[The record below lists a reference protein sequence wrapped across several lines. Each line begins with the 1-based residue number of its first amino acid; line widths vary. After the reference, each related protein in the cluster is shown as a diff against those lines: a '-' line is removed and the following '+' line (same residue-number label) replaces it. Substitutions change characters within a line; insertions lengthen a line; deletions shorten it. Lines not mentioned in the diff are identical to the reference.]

1 MIKRGF
7 KMKQNQT
14 LGFALLGLFIGL
26 GLLGAGYFAAQ
37 SFVQVKLANQTLSVK
52 GYAEKHVTSDYATWF
67 ARVRVTNP
75 TEKGALRQ
83 TKGAL
88 QKLTAY
94 IAQKGFDL
102 NQISIQPYSIK
113 PRYKI
118 NDKGNSTNEIDDF
131 VADVSISLESEEVG
145 KITALATS
153 ASDLIEEGVS
163 FDYTDVNYLY
173 RNIDA
178 LKISLLGEAARD
190 AKGRAMEL
198 AKSVD
203 SKVGSLRQARQGIFQ
218 ITAKNDQSVSDY
230 GVFDT
235 RSIDKTVRAVVT
247 MSFAIQ

>member
-1 MIKRGF
+1 
-7 KMKQNQT
+7 MKQNQT

-26 GLLGAGYFAAQ
+26 GFLGAGYFAAQ
-37 SFVQVKLANQTLSVK
+37 SFIQVKLANQTLSVK

-67 ARVRVTNP
+67 AKLRVTNP
-75 TEKGALRQ
+75 TEKGALHQ
-83 TKGAL
+83 VKEAVN
-88 QKLTAY
+88 KLNAY
-94 IAQKGFDL
+94 IAQKGFEPSR
-102 NQISIQPYSIK
+102 ISIEPYVIR

-118 NDKGNSTNEIDDF
+118 NEKGNTTNDVEDF
-131 VADVSISLESEEVG
+131 IAEVSVNLESEDVN
-145 KITALATS
+145 KVTALAMS
-153 ASDLIEEGVS
+153 SSDLIEEGVS
-163 FDYTDVNYLY
+163 FDYTNVNYLY

>member
-1 MIKRGF
+1 M
-7 KMKQNQT
+7 QQNQPLNQT
-14 LGFALLGLFIGL
+14 LGFTLLGLFIGI

-52 GYAEKHVTSDYATWF
+52 GYAEKHVTSDYATWS
-67 ARVRVTNP
+67 ARLRIMHP
-75 TEKGALRQ
+75 TEKGALHQ
-83 TKGAL
+83 AKEAVN
-88 QKLTAY
+88 KLNAY
-94 IAQKGFDL
+94 IAQKGFEPS
-102 NQISIQPYSIK
+102 QISIEPYAIR

-118 NDKGNSTNEIDDF
+118 NEKGNTTNEVEDF
-131 VADVSISLESEEVG
+131 IAEVSVNLESEDVN
-145 KITALATS
+145 KVTALAMS
-153 ASDLIEEGVS
+153 SSDLIEEGVS
-163 FDYTDVNYLY
+163 FDYTNVNYLY

-190 AKGRAMEL
+190 AKSRAVEL

-203 SKVGSLRQARQGIFQ
+203 NKVGPLRQARQGIFQ